1 MSRWPVKPHF
11 RHAQFLPLGLCLC
24 LQTGHWLLVP
34 RSEPVKL
41 MMQACLD
48 LWVPRV
54 AQRDNLRRKQEGKR
68 LKSIYFPQ
76 IKYFEAI
83 DSYNEYIEIVI
94 FIAIRT
100 IYFTIDVSI

>member
-1 MSRWPVKPHF
+1 MLQRYWRAWSTQPP
-11 RHAQFLPLGLCLC
+11 PLA
-24 LQTGHWLLVP
+24 LQQLLDALSLGVP
-34 RSEPVKL
+34 L
-41 MMQACLD
+41 
-48 LWVPRV
+48 PRV

-83 DSYNEYIEIVI
+83 DSYNEYIEIVKY
-94 FIAIRT
+94 IAIRT